1 MYDNDMS
8 EHKVVL
14 AELRERYCK
23 GGLSKADVSPDP
35 FAQFELWLNEAVA
48 ARIVEPNAMTL
59 ATANAEGVPS
69 ARTVLL
75 KGMDKNGFCFFT
87 NYGSRKGRDLE
98 ANPRAS
104 LVIHWRE
111 LERQVLVR
119 GTVTRTTEE
128 ESLTYFKS
136 RPHEARIGAWVSE
149 HQTAGIPDRAC
160 MQKREDDLLKKWP
173 EGSDV
178 PLPPFW
184 GGFRVRPE
192 FIEFWQGRPSRL
204 HDRLAYTREG
214 DGWKLTRL
222 SP

>member
-1 MYDNDMS
+1 MS
-8 EHKVVL
+8 EQKVVL

-23 GGLSKADVSPDP
+23 GGLAEEDASQDP
-35 FAQFELWLNEAVA
+35 FRQFELWLNEAVA

-59 ATANAEGVPS
+59 ATADAAGVPS

-75 KGMDKNGFCFFT
+75 KGMDKGGFCFFT

-98 ANPRAS
+98 ANPCAC

-111 LERQVLVR
+111 LERQVIVR
-119 GTVTRTTEE
+119 GTVTRTSED
-128 ESLTYFKS
+128 ESFAYFSS

-149 HQTAGIPDRAC
+149 KQTSIIPDRATL
-160 MQKREDDLLKKWP
+160 QNREAELQAKWP
-173 EGSDV
+173 EGSDI

-184 GGFRVRPE
+184 GGYRLHPDY
-192 FIEFWQGRPSRL
+192 IEFWQGRPSRL
-204 HDRLAYTREG
+204 HDRLLYTRE
-214 DGWKLTRL
+214 DTRWEISRL